1 MPKTGSG
8 GHAYFHEFGDDM
20 WSDSEEEEEAGQ
32 DALELRRLLM
42 ACFKSMGGHEWRLKK
57 GWDTPYD
64 IWLWEGLV
72 FDKNY
77 QLTEFRLPNNNLTGK
92 IPDEITRFPKLR
104 VIDFSHNYIEGRRAG
119 KGAVRGFC

>member
-1 MPKTGSG
+1 
-8 GHAYFHEFGDDM
+8 
-20 WSDSEEEEEAGQ
+20 
-32 DALELRRLLM
+32 M

-104 VIDFSHNYIEGRRAG
+104 VIDFSHNYIEGRWAMEVFRAS
-119 KGAVRGFC
+119 AFALLLMIAMYLRA